1 MPLASIGLC
10 KKVLKELFC
19 VKPKQNF
26 NRTIQVK
33 IKKKEHEW
41 WKKISYVIPKPG
53 KKLRKVFII
62 VWISVVF
69 GE

>member
-33 IKKKEHEW
+33 IKKKEREC
-41 WKKISYVIPKPG
+41 
-53 KKLRKVFII
+53 
-62 VWISVVF
+62 
-69 GE
+69 

>member
-1 MPLASIGLC
+1 MLYYENKFYYHIRAIFTMPLASIGLC

-33 IKKKEHEW
+33 IKKKEHE
-41 WKKISYVIPKPG
+41 
-53 KKLRKVFII
+53 
-62 VWISVVF
+62 
-69 GE
+69 

>member
-33 IKKKEHEW
+33 IKKRNMNDE
-41 WKKISYVIPKPG
+41 KKDPM
-53 KKLRKVFII
+53 
-62 VWISVVF
+62 
-69 GE
+69 